1 MQSAIDSFLLIG
13 QSNMAGRG
21 DIGKVPAI
29 THTDILMFREG
40 QWQMAEEPLH
50 QDKPHA
56 GIGLGMSFAAT
67 LLEALPGQRIGVIPC
82 AVGGTPLSR
91 WMPGADLYEN
101 AVAITKR
108 AMANSTLKGVLW
120 HQGESDAQSYA
131 TASSYE
137 QRFTMMITTLR
148 ETLDGDAISV
158 IVGQLGEY
166 LHDQPGG
173 PYYDLVNQALRRA
186 AEILPLCANVSAQ
199 GLTHKGDG
207 LHFSAAS
214 LRTLGRRYAQAYLRL
229 LGRSSA

>member
-1 MQSAIDSFLLIG
+1 MD
-13 QSNMAGRG
+13 
-21 DIGKVPAI
+21 KVSPI
-29 THTDILMFREG
+29 SHPDILMFRDE
-40 QWQMAEEPLH
+40 QWQVAEEPLH

-67 LLEALPGQRIGVIPC
+67 LLEAFPGQRIGLIPC

-108 AMANSTLKGVLW
+108 ATAHSVLKGILW
-120 HQGESDAQSYA
+120 HQGESDAQSEVTATSYA
-131 TASSYE
+131 
-137 QRFTMMITTLR
+137 QRFTTMVTALR
-148 ETLDGDAISV
+148 EALGSNDIPV

-173 PYYDLVNQALRRA
+173 PYYSLVNQALQRA
-186 AEILPLCANVSAQ
+186 SETLPQCAYVRAH

-207 LHFSAAS
+207 LHFSAVS
-214 LRTLGRRYAQAYLRL
+214 LRTLGQRYAQAYLGL
-229 LGRSSA
+229 LVRS

>member
-1 MQSAIDSFLLIG
+1 MQSRINSFLLIG

-21 DIGKVPAI
+21 DIDKVTRISHP
-29 THTDILMFREG
+29 DILMFRDG
-40 QWQMAEEPLH
+40 QWQVAEEPLH

-67 LLEALPGQRIGVIPC
+67 LLAAFPGQRIGVIPC

-91 WMPGADLYEN
+91 WVPGADLYEN
-101 AVAITKR
+101 AVAITKW
-108 AMANSTLKGVLW
+108 ATADSVLKGILW
-120 HQGESDAQSYA
+120 HQGESDAQSEVTA
-131 TASSYE
+131 TSYE
-137 QRFTMMITTLR
+137 QRFTTMLTALR
-148 ETLDGDAISV
+148 EALGSDDVPV

-173 PYYDLVNQALRRA
+173 PYYGLVNQALQRTAETLPHCAYVRA
-186 AEILPLCANVSAQ
+186 H

-214 LRTLGRRYAQAYLRL
+214 LRTLGRRYAHAYLGL
-229 LGRSSA
+229 LACS